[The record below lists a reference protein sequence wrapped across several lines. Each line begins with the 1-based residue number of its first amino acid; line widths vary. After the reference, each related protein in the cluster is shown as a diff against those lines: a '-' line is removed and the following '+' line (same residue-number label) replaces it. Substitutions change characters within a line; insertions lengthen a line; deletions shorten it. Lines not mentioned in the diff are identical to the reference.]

1 MEEYRVLWGKYTW
14 VELGELAMEGAVA
27 VLPVGSTEQHGP
39 HLPLDNDH
47 YTAFRL
53 AVEAA
58 KHAWEKGFKVLV
70 LPPIPYGLSEHWMNN
85 PGTVTLSPRT
95 FIDMVV
101 EVMRSVVSHG
111 FKRIVV
117 LNGHGG
123 NTHALN
129 VAANRFVHEAGD
141 PEVRVVVMDWWR
153 FVGEESVK
161 VLESPIF
168 HADEG
173 ETSVAMALGQR
184 VVLDAL
190 KGLKPEEP
198 PLPSKWR
205 SLDPTRASRLRNYR
219 YNPRPAMP
227 GAYGEPA
234 KASRD
239 KGEAIVEAFKERF
252 VEMLED
258 LF

>member
-1 MEEYRVLWGKYTW
+1 MEEREVLWGKYTW
-14 VELGELAMEGAVA
+14 VELGELAGKGAIV

-47 YTAFRL
+47 YTVYRL

-58 KHAWEKGFKVLV
+58 KHAWSRGFKVLV
-70 LPPIPYGLSEHWMNN
+70 LPPLPYGLSEHWMNN
-85 PGTVTLSPRT
+85 PGTITLTPHT
-95 FIDMVV
+95 FISVVV
-101 EVMRSVVSHG
+101 EILRSVASHG
-111 FKRIVV
+111 FRRIVV

-129 VAANRFVHEAGD
+129 VAAAQFTHEAGD

-153 FVGEESVK
+153 FVGEEVMK
-161 VLESPIF
+161 VLDTPIF

-190 KGLKPEEP
+190 QGVRPEEP
-198 PLPSKWR
+198 PYPQKWR
-205 SLDPTRASRLRNYR
+205 SLDPTRESRLRNYS
-219 YNPRPAMP
+219 YNPRPAVP
-227 GAYGEPA
+227 GAYGEPG
-234 KASRD
+234 KASRG
-239 KGEAIVEAFKERF
+239 KGEAIVEAFKEKF